1 MKPSR
6 RINFRQPGLW
16 LCFLLPFAGYLL
28 VMIASG
34 HHPFGHSSILYSDM
48 YHQYYPFFVEFHRTL
63 RAGDSLLYN
72 WNLGMGID
80 YLGLIA
86 YYLAS
91 PLNLL
96 SILLPESWLLG
107 FFSLLVP
114 VKLGLAGLFFG
125 LFLRKVYQ
133 AQGWHLP
140 LFSSCY
146 ALCAWAL
153 GYQWNIMWLDTF
165 ALLPL
170 VVLGMVSLLQ
180 RRQFLLYTCTLFLSI
195 VSNYYIG
202 FFTCIFVA
210 LSFLV
215 YEICYCRS
223 FRRFWSDVGFMLLF
237 SALAIAMTAFLELP
251 AYVALGNTYSSVN
264 RFPTGFSLNIAGSNT
279 FLGLLDAMRQ
289 VAGNTAGGLEPTFK
303 EGLPNLYCGILPM
316 MLAIQFF
323 TTKKFTLREK
333 LCSLALLLFFMVS
346 FIIRQLDYIWHG
358 FHFTN
363 MIPYRFSFLFS
374 FVLLVM
380 AYRAY
385 CLQDTCPRWR
395 AIVSAVV
402 FLALAACSDKRTDAL
417 FVAYNA
423 GFCALYTLLMCLKRR
438 PRRELLE
445 TEDGPTVQ
453 IHPLEPADLR
463 QNRRLS
469 LGILGVLAVELICA
483 LVNFGCYFGG
493 TNITHYPKGGADSQA
508 AVAYMHQQDDG
519 FYRAE
524 VTHTQS
530 LNDGAL
536 LGYSGITI
544 FSSSANESVTK
555 FMAALGYAAKPS
567 YNRYAY
573 EDASPI
579 SNLFLNLKYLIDRE
593 GSPLESDIFQP
604 IFTSGS
610 VTLLENTAYLPMG
623 FLTDD
628 TILELSSTGPTAGS
642 LAFQNELFA
651 AATGEAQ
658 PVLHMLADP
667 ELSASDSVSLTPYQ
681 TGSACSYSS
690 DESGTVTY
698 TYHVPSD
705 GTVLVNI
712 SASKRNSFTAYKNG
726 EKLFTE
732 TMSLDEMFRLGNCQ
746 PGDTLELTFQCK
758 ASESGRLDVSAA
770 QLNNTVFQ
778 SGLQTLR
785 SCTME
790 IQSVSGTRL
799 TGTVDATHDG
809 LLYTSIPDDGNWVV
823 TVDGNPVTPE
833 RVLGVMLG
841 IRLDKGS
848 HIVTFRYCNH
858 AFQVGCVVSGAALAL
873 LILLTLLV
881 YLPRQRGKF
890 QHKRS

>member
-1 MKPSR
+1 MKQLR
-6 RINFRQPGLW
+6 RLKLPGLW
-16 LCFLLPFAGYLL
+16 MCFLLPFAGYLL
-28 VMIASG
+28 VMISSG
-34 HHPFGHSSILYSDM
+34 HCPFGHSSILYSDM
-48 YHQYYPFFVEFHRTL
+48 YHQYYPFFVDFHRAL

-80 YLGLIA
+80 YLGLLA

-96 SILLPESWLLG
+96 SVVLPESWLLG

-133 AQGWHLP
+133 AQGWNLP
-140 LFSSCY
+140 LFSACY

-180 RRQFLLYTCTLFLSI
+180 HRRFLLYTGALFLSI

-215 YEICYCRS
+215 YEICYCKS
-223 FRRFWSDVGFMLLF
+223 FRRFLSDVGFMLLF

-251 AYVALGNTYSSVN
+251 AYAALGNTHSSVN

-303 EGLPNLYCGILPM
+303 EGLPNLYCGILPT

-333 LCSLALLLFFMVS
+333 LCSLMLLLFFMVS

-385 CLQDTCPRWR
+385 RLPDTCPRWR
-395 AIVSAVV
+395 AIFSAVV
-402 FLALAACSDKRTDAL
+402 FLALAACSDKRTDVL
-417 FVAYNA
+417 FVAYNV

-463 QNRRLS
+463 QNHRLS
-469 LGILGVLAVELICA
+469 LAILGVLAVELICA
-483 LVNFGCYFGG
+483 LVNFACYFGG
-493 TNITHYPKGGADSQA
+493 TNISHYPKGGADTQA
-508 AVAYMHQQDDG
+508 AVAYMHQRDDG
-519 FYRAE
+519 FYRTE

-567 YNRYAY
+567 YNRYAF
-573 EDASPI
+573 EDASPV
-579 SNLFLNLKYLIDRE
+579 SSLFLNLKYLIDRE
-593 GSPLESDIFQP
+593 GNPLESDLFQP

-610 VTLLENTAYLPMG
+610 VTLLENTAYLPLG

-628 TILELSSTGPTAGS
+628 AILELSSTGPTAGT
-642 LAFQNELFA
+642 LAFQNQLFA
-651 AATGEAQ
+651 AATGEKQ
-658 PVLHMLADP
+658 PVLQMLADP
-667 ELSASDSVSLTPYQ
+667 ERSASDSVSLTPYQ
-681 TGSACSYSS
+681 SGGACSYSS

-698 TYHVPSD
+698 TYQVPSD
-705 GTVLVNI
+705 GDVLVSI

-726 EKLFTE
+726 EKLFAE
-732 TMSLDEMFRLGNCQ
+732 TMSLDEMFHLGNCH

-758 ASESGRLDVSAA
+758 ADESGRLDVSAA
-770 QLNNTVFQ
+770 QLNPEVFQ

-785 SCTME
+785 SSAMQV
-790 IQSVSGTRL
+790 QSVSGTRL
-799 TGTVDATHDG
+799 TGTVDAPHDG
-809 LLYTSIPDDGNWVV
+809 LLYTSIPDDGNWIV

-833 RVLGVMLG
+833 RVLNAMLG
-841 IRLDKGS
+841 IRLDAGS
-848 HIVTFRYCNH
+848 HVVTFQYHNS
-858 AFQVGCVVSGAALAL
+858 AFVTGCAVSGAALAV
-873 LILLTLLV
+873 LILLTSLV
-881 YLPRQRGKF
+881 YLPRKRGKF
-890 QHKRS
+890 QQKRS